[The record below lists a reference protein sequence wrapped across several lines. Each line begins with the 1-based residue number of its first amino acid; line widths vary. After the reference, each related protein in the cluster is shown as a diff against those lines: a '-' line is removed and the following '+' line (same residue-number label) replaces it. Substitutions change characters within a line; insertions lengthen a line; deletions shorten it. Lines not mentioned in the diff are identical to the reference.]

1 MNILIKGMEMPK
13 DCNKCPMTVEG
24 YCRIIGYPN
33 GDAMNK
39 RYKPL
44 WCPLVEI
51 PPHGRLIDVDE
62 FEKYVELE
70 YETREISHPNWIK
83 FRVWCGDQPT
93 IIEAEGGE

>member
-1 MNILIKGMEMPK
+1 MSVLIKGMEMPTCCEECRLWV
-13 DCNKCPMTVEG
+13 DRWCYATEERGYEEG
-24 YCRIIGYPN
+24 MVR
-33 GDAMNK
+33 K
-39 RYKPL
+39 KPD
-44 WCPLVEI
+44 WCPLVEV
-51 PPHGRLIDVDE
+51 PKHGRLIDVDE